1 MKKIIAFLL
10 VIVTVFMLTSCN
22 ADKKNVIEI
31 NETTNIDSEIFSYFL
46 NEVYYNHENKTELE
60 YIDLAT
66 SACLSYVAV
75 NTEFEKSGKK
85 LSPRDKADISKETN
99 ALWRIYGNYY
109 EQIGVSK
116 ETFFKINQYKKFKE
130 IIRLSIYDTNGTN
143 PINEEYI
150 KEYFTTNNVGI
161 KYFYQ
166 ELYTPLSE
174 ADYNALTDYDKK
186 VYDAEKKAA
195 FDRYDHISEIANFVN
210 SAVYTM
216 DEAFMAV
223 TGEVSADIS
232 VSAAVVG
239 KEGSS
244 FSADFV
250 SAVFRQAEG
259 SAFIITNAD
268 KSYVYFVERIDLL
281 DPSYNFYDQYRND
294 CLKAVTESF
303 FSEEINNWLSSY
315 KAVRHMD
322 AAEACLKTIKTADRS
337 VYAGTEDFVFE
348 SFRKDK

>member
-1 MKKIIAFLL
+1 MKKIVAFLL
-10 VIVTVFMLTSCN
+10 VIATVFLLTSCN
-22 ADKKNVIEI
+22 TDKRNVIEI

-46 NEVYYNHENKTELE
+46 NDVYYRYENKTELE

-66 SACLSYVAV
+66 SACLGYVAV
-75 NTEFEKSGKK
+75 NTEFSQSGKK
-85 LSPRDKADISKETN
+85 LTPRDKADISKETN
-99 ALWRIYGNYY
+99 ALWRIYGDYY

-130 IIRLSIYDTNGTN
+130 VIRLSIYDTNGTN
-143 PINEEYI
+143 PIKEEYI

-166 ELYTPLSE
+166 ELYTPLSDAE
-174 ADYNALTDYDKK
+174 YSALTDYDKK

-195 FDRYDHISEIANFVN
+195 NDRYEYISEIANFVN
-210 SAVYTM
+210 SEVYTM

-244 FSADFV
+244 FSTEFV
-250 SAVFRQAEG
+250 NAVFRQATG

-268 KSYVYFVERIDLL
+268 KSHVYFIERIDLL
-281 DPSYNFYDQYRND
+281 DSSYNFYEQHRND

-303 FSEEINNWLSSY
+303 LTEEINNWIEENTEGLIKDMLSEL
-315 KAVRHMD
+315 D
-322 AAEACLKTIKTADRS
+322 EDTAMVLVNALLFDDEWLTP
-337 VYAGTEDFVFE
+337 YEE
-348 SFRKDK
+348 E

>member
-1 MKKIIAFLL
+1 MKKLIAFLL
-10 VIVTVFMLTSCN
+10 VIATVFMLTSCN
-22 ADKKNVIEI
+22 ADKKIIIEI

-46 NEVYYNHENKTELE
+46 NDAYYRYENKTDLE

-66 SACLSYVAV
+66 SECLSYIAV
-75 NTEFEKSGKK
+75 NTEFAKSDKK
-85 LSPRDKADISKETN
+85 LTPRDKADISKETN
-99 ALWRIYGNYY
+99 ALWRVYGDYY

-130 IIRLSIYDTNGTN
+130 IIRLSIYDTGGTN
-143 PINEEYI
+143 PINEDYI

-166 ELYTPLSE
+166 ELYTPLSDTE
-174 ADYNALTDYDKK
+174 YAALTDYDKK

-195 FDRYDHISEIANFVN
+195 NDRYEYISEIANYVN
-210 SAVYTM
+210 SSVYTM

-223 TGEVSADIS
+223 TGEISADIR

-244 FSADFV
+244 FSAEFV
-250 SAVFRQAEG
+250 NAVFRQATG
-259 SAFIITNAD
+259 SAFIITNAE
-268 KSYVYFVERIDLL
+268 KSYVYFIERIDLL
-281 DPSYNFYDQYRND
+281 DSDYDFYNQHRND

-303 FSEEINNWLSSY
+303 LTGEINNWISSY
-315 KAVRHMD
+315 KAVRHLSK
-322 AAEACLKTIKTADRS
+322 AESCLNRIKNTDRS
-337 VYAGTEDFVFE
+337 LYAGTDGFVFD
-348 SFRKDK
+348 SFIKDK